1 MVWKEALESTTQSVG
16 DGEGGEATGCEERA
30 REGL

>member
-1 MVWKEALESTTQSVG
+1 VWKEALESTTQSVG